1 MNSIVFTPVTAAP
14 VPGTSIPEI
23 ALHRLGAWLD
33 AERVTLGRVL
43 AQAGRPQG
51 AAALAAL
58 DQLHL
63 DPDFTNEHLRDLL
76 EEAHVC
82 LEVLLETLHI
92 IPGRCRSE
100 TAWGMPGPAPF
111 DAHLR
116 WSGARLE
123 DILATLRR
131 ALMA

>member
-51 AAALAAL
+51 
-58 DQLHL
+58 
-63 DPDFTNEHLRDLL
+63 
-76 EEAHVC
+76 
-82 LEVLLETLHI
+82 
-92 IPGRCRSE
+92 
-100 TAWGMPGPAPF
+100 PAPF